1 MQATHSMMVAS
12 IVAVMGLAVCGTG
25 SASPTV
31 AKLATAATT
40 TTAAAAA
47 PSAGSPA
54 GSSGG
59 NIGFAISGGG
69 GGAAD
74 LTKMEAYA
82 KCMRSHG
89 VADFP
94 DPTPSAGGGGQI
106 QIRGGPGTGTGID
119 PNSAAFQAA
128 QNVCKS
134 LLPNGG
140 VAPAMSAAQ
149 QQAFLD
155 FAACMRS
162 HGVPSFPDP
171 QFSGGGVRINGGGVD
186 PNSPA
191 FQAAQTACKA
201 KLPGGFAGKGG

>member
-12 IVAVMGLAVCGTG
+12 IVAVVGLAACGTG

-40 TTAAAAA
+40 TTAPSSA
-47 PSAGSPA
+47 PSGGAPA
-54 GSSGG
+54 GNSGG
-59 NIGFAISGGG
+59 NIGFAISGGGG

-82 KCMRSHG
+82 KCMRAHG
-89 VADFP
+89 VAGFP

-106 QIRGGPGTGTGID
+106 QIRGGPGTGID
-119 PNSAAFQAA
+119 PNSTVFQGAENA
-128 QNVCKS
+128 CKS

-171 QFSGGGVRINGGGVD
+171 QFSNGGVRISGGGVD

-191 FQAAQTACKA
+191 FQSAQKACGA
-201 KLPGGFAGKGG
+201 KLPGGFAGKG